1 MSFEVE
7 KFIFIDNHAHSL
19 LKKYNE
25 LDEIGFRQSF
35 SESNS
40 LTVLTE
46 HVPNSIHYMDLM
58 DQLHRY
64 LDIKTEQ
71 EFMSFRMS
79 QRPVDYIQMLWDD
92 ASIGALIIDDGFA
105 SGETMS
111 LDELSNL
118 SQRPVFHCK
127 RIEPL
132 MEACFQETDS
142 FEELRREFEKRLFPA
157 TTKRKSVSLKT
168 ICGYRGGLEL
178 MRPSVAEAE
187 LDFMQSKKKIAESKR
202 KFRISASP
210 LYHFLL
216 LQAFEIAAQEEVPV
230 QVHTGI
236 GDDDADLVKCN
247 PALMQGIFRSR
258 AYSKTKF
265 VLLHCYPYIREAA
278 FMCSLYS
285 NVFMDLSLSISLASP
300 RAAKMVSEALA
311 LAPASKLLAGSD
323 GHSNPESHWYGAL
336 CWKRGLK
343 FSLYDVINQGVITQR
358 EAENIAGLVLHK
370 NAINLYK
377 LEGLV

>member
-7 KFIFIDNHAHSL
+7 KFILIDNHAHSL

-35 SESNS
+35 SESRS
-40 LTVLTE
+40 LSILSD
-46 HVPNSIHYMDLM
+46 HIPNSIHYMDLL
-58 DQLHRY
+58 DQLRRY

-71 EFMSFRMS
+71 EFIAFRLS

-105 SGETMS
+105 SGDTMS
-111 LDELSNL
+111 LEELGAL
-118 SQRPVFHCK
+118 SQRPIFHCK
-127 RIEPL
+127 RIEPI
-132 MEACFQETDS
+132 MEACIQEANS
-142 FEELRREFEKRLFPA
+142 FDELEKEFAKRLFPA
-157 TTKRKSVSLKT
+157 TAKRKSVSLKT
-168 ICGYRGGLEL
+168 ICGYRGGLEIT
-178 MRPSVAEAE
+178 RHTIAEAKM
-187 LDFMQSKKKIAESKR
+187 DFDQYKKKTSAVK
-202 KFRISASP
+202 KKLRISASP
-210 LYHFLL
+210 LYHYML
-216 LQAFEIAAQEEVPV
+216 LQAFEMAAQEDVPV

-247 PALMQGIFRSR
+247 PALMQAIFRSKV
-258 AYSKTKF
+258 YSKTKF

-323 GHSNPESHWYGAL
+323 GHSSPESHWYGAL

-343 FSLYDVINQGVITQR
+343 FSLHDVINQGAITQR
-358 EAENIAGLVLHK
+358 EAENIAGMVLHD
-370 NAINLYK
+370 NAIKLYK